1 MFTNLVLK
9 LKIFFLIAVVICA
22 LASLHF
28 LLFRDLLNKVDVQ
41 QGEKNAARLIE
52 AQLKNANYSLIEN
65 SFSVARHLKFEKAA
79 SKGAPAVISPVKS
92 DIDYSIVKS
101 DGEVLDVEGTQK
113 LMSSYAGIPAVD
125 RALKEGFASDGI
137 VKIKNEFY
145 LIGAAPVMKNYP
157 GSGEALFA
165 VVSTRKITDAF
176 STVIFPMPIRIYS
189 DKTIIGSN
197 NDQKWASIEDSF
209 GKETVQRYTDELINS
224 IDAQSTKILN
234 HWTHMSGFSMPSD
247 TLGGYN
253 ISVITVA
260 SALPSWESYTKV
272 VVFGVVYA
280 IAAILII
287 FLFTF
292 ITTHEIN
299 KILKS
304 LAADI
309 SRLRVGEKLVIK
321 KYSDGA
327 DIAVSALNTLI
338 TKYISNSEASGSSQT
353 QELSSVG
360 DFTAKDMENLDSLAK
375 SFDTD
380 SAPEPEPQHHA
391 PQQQYQA
398 PKPQQSYQPPKQQ
411 APKPQYQPP
420 KQQYQAPKPVEEV
433 NSLDDDDNEK
443 TQIAVSSVAAE
454 ANAES
459 VYEALW
465 NDFCSIKKKYGGA
478 ISPAEKTQ
486 FINRVKTNRVSIIAK
501 YNCSDVQ
508 FSIEEKDRKPVV
520 KAKPVF
526 TK

>member
-28 LLFRDLLNKVDVQ
+28 LLFKDLLNKIDVQ

-52 AQLKNANYSLIEN
+52 AQLKNADYSLIEN

-79 SKGAPAVISPVKS
+79 SKSAPAVISPVKS

-101 DGEVLDVEGTQK
+101 DGEVLDIEGTQK

-145 LIGAAPVMKNYP
+145 LIGVAPVMKNYP
-157 GSGEALFA
+157 GSGESLFA

-189 DKTIIGSN
+189 DKSLIGSN
-197 NDQKWASIEDSF
+197 NDQKWASIEDTF
-209 GKETVQRYTDELINS
+209 GSDTVQRYTDELINS
-224 IDAQSTKILN
+224 IDSQSTKILN
-234 HWTHMSGFSMPSD
+234 HWTHMSGFSLPTDS
-247 TLGGYN
+247 LGGYK
-253 ISVITVA
+253 ITVVTIA
-260 SALPSWESYTKV
+260 SALPSWESYTKIV
-272 VVFGVVYA
+272 VLGVIYA

-338 TKYISNSEASGSSQT
+338 TKYISSSEAASNSQS
-353 QELSSVG
+353 QELNSVG
-360 DFTAKDMENLDSLAK
+360 DFTAKDIENLDSLAK
-375 SFDTD
+375 SFDTP
-380 SAPEPEPQHHA
+380 SEPEQQHQA
-391 PQQQYQA
+391 PQRQAPQPHYQA
-398 PKPQQSYQPPKQQ
+398 PKPQQSYQQPQHQ
-411 APKPQYQPP
+411 APKPQYQQP
-420 KQQYQAPKPVEEV
+420 KTVEEI

-443 TQIAVSSVAAE
+443 TQIAVSTVAAE

-459 VYEALW
+459 VYESLW
-465 NDFCSIKKKYGGA
+465 NDFCNIKRKYGGIIA
-478 ISPAEKTQ
+478 PAEKTQ
-486 FINRVKTNRVSIIAK
+486 FINRVKTNRVSIMAK
-501 YNCSDVQ
+501 YNCADVQ

>member
-9 LKIFFLIAVVICA
+9 LKIFFLVAVVICA

-28 LLFRDLLNKVDVQ
+28 VLFKDLLSKIDVQ

-52 AQLKNANYSLIEN
+52 AQLKNADYSLIEN

-79 SKGAPAVISPVKS
+79 SKNSPAVISPVKT

-101 DGEVLDVEGTQK
+101 DGEVLDIEGTQK

-137 VKIKNEFY
+137 IKIKDEFY
-145 LIGAAPVMKNYP
+145 LIGVAPVMKNYP
-157 GSGEALFA
+157 SSGEKLFA
-165 VVSTRKITDAF
+165 VVSTKKITDAF

-189 DKTIIGSN
+189 DKTLIGSN
-197 NDQKWASIEDSF
+197 NDQKWTSIEESF
-209 GKETVQRYTDELINS
+209 GAEKVQQYTNELINS
-224 IDAQSTKILN
+224 IDAQSTKVLN
-234 HWTHMSGFSMPSD
+234 HWTHMSGFSMPTD
-247 TLGGYN
+247 TLGGHK
-253 ISVITVA
+253 ISVITIT

-272 VVFGVVYA
+272 VFFGVIYA

-299 KILKS
+299 RILKS

-338 TKYISNSEASGSSQT
+338 TKYINNEASGSSQS

-375 SFDTD
+375 SFDTP
-380 SAPEPEPQHHA
+380 SEPEPQLTHQ
-391 PQQQYQA
+391 PQYQA
-398 PKPQQSYQPPKQQ
+398 PKPQQSRPQPQQPQYQ
-411 APKPQYQPP
+411 APKPQH
-420 KQQYQAPKPVEEV
+420 QAPKPVEEV

-443 TQIAVSSVAAE
+443 TQIAVSSIAAE

-459 VYEALW
+459 VFEALW

-478 ISPAEKTQ
+478 ISPAEKSQ